1 MSIQVTYTEARAN
14 LAKLWDEV
22 AQNRETVVITRR
34 GTENVALIS
43 AAELASLEETAYLL
57 RSPKNA
63 ERLLAALA
71 RSKADD
77 GSLQPIEELK
87 QEVGLGEEETR

>member
-1 MSIQVTYTEARAN
+1 MPIQVTYTEARAN
-14 LAKLWDEV
+14 LAKLWDEI

-34 GTENVALIS
+34 GSENVALIS

-63 ERLLAALA
+63 ERLLTTLLRVKKGEGEPQSIEAL
-71 RSKADD
+71 KA
-77 GSLQPIEELK
+77 
-87 QEVGLGEEETR
+87 EVGFDEEEA